1 MESNWKTE
9 RDTILEQSNDSFTTF
24 SAEGCVLCHLSIS
37 PEGTSYCMHFDTAE
51 NGVIMETTK
60 DGIVKVS
67 VISKGVEVERIDVS
81 MIAHKQIV
89 DMNVDGVRWE
99 GDVFKDSPCGK
110 GTMWDSF
117 NHKLYEGFIF
127 NGQYECYGTTFHS
140 SLEKIEYQGGFCNN
154 ERHGRGT
161 LFDRNGEVVYE
172 GEWSNNCHDKI
183 TSNMVVTKTGPFDS
197 LCSVVETLRFKTNC
211 SSSLSSFSLHHL
223 PRLQSAFFEGKAFFD
238 KSMNGSFSVY
248 SCPCLSSL
256 LIKPN
261 SFPNIT
267 SIVCYGTPSPTNSLS
282 DLPAL
287 TELEFGD
294 RFGYEARTITI
305 RGLDLSTR

>member
-110 GTMWDSF
+110 GT
-117 NHKLYEGFIF
+117 
-127 NGQYECYGTTFHS
+127 
-140 SLEKIEYQGGFCNN
+140 
-154 ERHGRGT
+154 
-161 LFDRNGEVVYE
+161 
-172 GEWSNNCHDKI
+172 I
-183 TSNMVVTKTGPFDS
+183 TSYTRVSSSTDSTSVTARRS
-197 LCSVVETLRFKTNC
+197 TLRRKR
-211 SSSLSSFSLHHL
+211 SSIKEG
-223 PRLQSAFFEGKAFFD
+223 SATTRGMERAL
-238 KSMNGSFSVY
+238 
-248 SCPCLSSL
+248 CLTAMAKWCMKES
-256 LIKPN
+256 
-261 SFPNIT
+261 
-267 SIVCYGTPSPTNSLS
+267 G
-282 DLPAL
+282 
-287 TELEFGD
+287 
-294 RFGYEARTITI
+294 RTTVT
-305 RGLDLSTR
+305 TRSRATWS